1 MYKGSEV
8 MGFIIWTLFG
18 MLIIMVG
25 IYYIYSKKEVAFGFW
40 ANTKTAPI
48 EAKNIKSYNKSL
60 GKLWCAYGFF
70 FILLGIPLLGGQNS
84 PLILITSIGTILEV
98 IIVIAVYTIKIE
110 GKYRK
115 K

>member
-1 MYKGSEV
+1 
-8 MGFIIWTLFG
+8 MGFIIWALLG
-18 MLIIMVG
+18 MLIIAGG
-25 IYYIYSKKEVAFGFW
+25 IYCIYSKKEVVFGFW

-48 EAKNIKSYNKSL
+48 EAKNINAYNKSL

-70 FILLGIPLLGGQNS
+70 FILLGIPLLQEENS
-84 PLILITSIGTILEV
+84 LLIIITMIGVILEI
-98 IIVIAVYTIKIE
+98 IIVIAVYTLKIE

>member
-1 MYKGSEV
+1 MFEV
-8 MGFIIWTLFG
+8 MGFIIWALFG
-18 MLIIMVG
+18 ILIIIGG
-25 IYYIYSKKEVAFGFW
+25 IYCIYSKKEVAFGFW
-40 ANTKTAPI
+40 ANSKTSEI
-48 EAKNIKSYNKSL
+48 EAKNIKAYNKSL

-84 PLILITSIGTILEV
+84 PLILITSIGAILEV
-98 IIVIAVYTIKIE
+98 IIVMAIYTIKIE

>member
-8 MGFIIWTLFG
+8 MGFIIWALLG
-18 MLIIMVG
+18 ILIITGG
-25 IYYIYSKKEVAFGFW
+25 IYCIYSKKEVAFGFW

-48 EAKNIKSYNKSL
+48 EAKNIKAYNKSL

-70 FILLGIPLLGGQNS
+70 FILLGIPLLGEQNS
-84 PLILITSIGTILEV
+84 PLIIISLIGAILEV
-98 IIVIAVYTIKIE
+98 IIVMAVYTIKIE